1 MFKVD
6 RASELFYHVDDSCRL
21 VICQEDG
28 KQSRGRW
35 YEDHMLQAQA
45 ALDQDAAIAIWIS
58 HDGRAG
64 VCRPVGTLP
73 LPVLLHW
80 SEALDRKYQQEGKG
94 GFEE

>member
-6 RASELFYHVDDSCRL
+6 RASELFYHVDDVCRL

-35 YEDHMLQAQA
+35 YDDHMLQAQA
-45 ALDQDAAIAIWIS
+45 ALDQDAAVAIWTS
-58 HDGRAG
+58 HDGAVA
-64 VCRPVGTLP
+64 VCRPVAALP

-80 SEALDRKYQQEGKG
+80 SEALDRKYQNDGKW
-94 GFEE
+94 GFE